1 MGRITPFTIPFK
13 HKHINSRLLIRPLIT
28 AEQRPPRCVCGGVC
42 LRGRGRAGGSP
53 QCLSSSLRVGL
64 CQSAGLGLTHTHTP
78 QEIRDQLDWL
88 WQMGVSKKKRRK
100 KKRDQSSWK
109 LHQLV
114 TVCVCSCAG
123 CGFGVKVGVGWYRG
137 IWHLLKSNDLIGNHP
152 QPSFYETERKRKMAP
167 GRQPTQFNKRK
178 FSLGPVFI
186 SSPFHIYTQ
195 NWRDEGI
202 FNLMSLFHFL
212 VELLRRQ
219 RSATLQMLLLSFALK
234 YKTAQKSGF

>member
-64 CQSAGLGLTHTHTP
+64 CQSAGLGLTHTHTSGDKGS
-78 QEIRDQLDWL
+78 IGLAVAD
-88 WQMGVSKKKRRK
+88 GGFKKKK
-100 KKRDQSSWK
+100 KKEKKKGPVK
-109 LHQLV
+109 LKAASIGHC
-114 TVCVCSCAG
+114 VCVCSCAG

-219 RSATLQMLLLSFALK
+219 RSATLQMLLLSFAVK
-234 YKTAQKSGF
+234 YKTA